1 MQIQDE
7 QAWEEVKS
15 TVKPVKRRVKH
26 DLPKRL
32 RVVRKVIALPKT
44 ILDLHG
50 QTVQEAFDA
59 TNAFIKRARR
69 AGLKEITI
77 ITGRGTTGK
86 ALIKNEFEGWLDNPK
101 LNPHIRTHQWQ
112 NRGGAV
118 KISLKREKKKN

>member
-1 MQIQDE
+1 MQVADE
-7 QAWEEVKS
+7 QLWEEVKR
-15 TVKPVKRRVKH
+15 TVKPVKRRVKR

-32 RVVRKVIALPKT
+32 RVVRGAPKPPKT

-50 QTVQEAFDA
+50 KTVQEAFDA
-59 TNAFIKRARR
+59 TNAFVKRARL

-86 ALIKNEFEGWLDNPK
+86 ALIKNEFEGWLENP
-101 LNPHIRTHQWQ
+101 NITPHIRQHQWQ

-118 KISLKREKKKN
+118 KIALKKNNPA

>member
-1 MQIQDE
+1 MKALDE
-7 QAWEEVKS
+7 ELWDEVKK
-15 TVKPVKRRVKH
+15 TVKPVKRRVKR

-32 RVVRKVIALPKT
+32 RVVRAAPKNPQT

-50 QTVQEAFDA
+50 LMVQEAFEESQK
-59 TNAFIKRARR
+59 FIGKARR

-86 ALIKNEFEGWLDNPK
+86 ALIKNEFEGWLENPT
-101 LNPHIRTHQWQ
+101 LSPHIRTHTWQ

-118 KISLKREKKKN
+118 KISLKKK

>member
-1 MQIQDE
+1 MKAQDE
-7 QAWEEVKS
+7 ELWEEVKK
-15 TVKPVKRRVKH
+15 TVKPVKRRVKR

-32 RVVRKVIALPKT
+32 RVVRDAAKPQKT

-50 QTVQEAFDA
+50 LTVQEAFES
-59 TNAFIKRARR
+59 TNQFVQKARH

-86 ALIKNEFEGWLDNPK
+86 ALIKNEFEGWLDNPN
-101 LNPHIRTHQWQ
+101 LSLHIRDHQWQ

-118 KISLKREKKKN
+118 KISLKK